1 MVFHLQKLSGK
12 HSYNFL
18 LFFTII
24 TLWLQTFF
32 VRIELTSRLLSSFG
46 KIIEITRWN
55 FLSNYYLWKR
65 FVNGI
70 WLYWV
75 FEHSIKFRE
84 NHRKNDMKFPIKLLF
99 LETICNWYLVVF
111 GFFGG
116 WVFPINVKFCNNVW
130 MLIFMNQCPLYHNFE
145 VFSEIWTDE

>member
-12 HSYNFL
+12 HSYNFF

-24 TLWLQTFF
+24 MLWLQTFF
-32 VRIELTSRLLSSFG
+32 VRIELTSRLLLSFG

-99 LETICNWYLVVF
+99 LETICNWYLVVL
-111 GFFGG
+111 GFLEDEFSLSMYSFAIM
-116 WVFPINVKFCNNVW
+116 VL